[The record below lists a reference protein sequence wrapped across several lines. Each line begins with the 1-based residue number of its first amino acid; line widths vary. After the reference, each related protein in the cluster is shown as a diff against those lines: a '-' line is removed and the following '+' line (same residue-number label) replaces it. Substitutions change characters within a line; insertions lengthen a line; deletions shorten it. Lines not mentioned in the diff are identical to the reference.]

1 MEKRRFGGLLYKR
14 VKYVKLKSEANKIA
28 KAQRK
33 KGYNARVF
41 KHLGYGNIFYSVYIR
56 KK

>member
-28 KAQRK
+28 KSQRK

-41 KHLGYGNIFYSVYIR
+41 KHVGYGNIFYSVYIR

>member
-14 VKYVKLKSEANKIA
+14 VKQIRKKSDANKIA
-28 KAQRK
+28 NSYRK
-33 KGYNARVF
+33 KGYNARIF
-41 KHLGYGNIFYSVYIR
+41 KYLGYGNIFYGVYVR